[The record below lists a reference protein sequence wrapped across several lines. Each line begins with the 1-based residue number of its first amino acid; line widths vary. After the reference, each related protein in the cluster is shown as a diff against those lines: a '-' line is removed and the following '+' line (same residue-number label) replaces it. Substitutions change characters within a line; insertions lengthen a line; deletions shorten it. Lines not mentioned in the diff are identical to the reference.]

1 MTSKTP
7 SRAKTIAGIE
17 AQIGTAEDFG
27 RVQRRP
33 QRELAA
39 MLRMWEAGYTFDELA
54 EKFHYA
60 SPLRAE
66 QAIEAA
72 IAASDVSTPKSRDRA
87 RAHIHSVLMRHHR
100 TAFMQA
106 TDPAST
112 AQEKWITLDLAIID
126 RLTKL
131 QGLDAPTHVVI
142 TPGTE
147 QLQKLVDVIVLAQ
160 GGSATEEAD
169 PFDAEHL
176 IEAPR
181 ELEEAP
187 SAAE

>member
-1 MTSKTP
+1 MSNTRNI
-7 SRAKTIAGIE
+7 SRAKTIKGIE
-17 AQIGTAEDFG
+17 ADIGTPEGYG

-39 MLRMWEAGYTFDELA
+39 MLRMWEAGYSYDELA

-60 SPLRAE
+60 TAANAA
-66 QAIEAA
+66 QAVESA
-72 IAASDVSTPKSRDRA
+72 IAASDVSTPASRDRA
-87 RAHIHSVLMRHHR
+87 RQHIHSVLMRHHR

-106 TDPAST
+106 TDPIAT
-112 AQEKWITLDLAIID
+112 DQAKWINLDLAIVD

-131 QGLDAPTHVVI
+131 HGLDAPTHVVI

-160 GGSATEEAD
+160 GGTESGEAD
-169 PFDAEHL
+169 PFDAAH
-176 IEAPR
+176 IAEAPL
-181 ELEEAP
+181 ELEAAP
-187 SAAE
+187 DGD